1 MPTAL
6 KSRLNAVFTDVKK
19 TRVMNERADWA
30 GGFGAKI
37 SEVRSIIAHTTAG
50 WPTQDKADEFVKRYV
65 GPDGLDPPDTPK
77 VGRGY
82 GTQYYL
88 AGNGAAFQ
96 LIDMPLLT
104 WHANHI
110 NVWAI
115 GVEAGNLANGDAAAG
130 PKALT
135 PVHPPYPPK
144 PPANTPNPPPPP
156 YDNRWRP
163 FNIVDV
169 PGSPR
174 ATEHADD
181 LLGMKLWYRPVNNEV
196 LVSWWTTRTYAGPKG
211 VALGDE
217 RFNLFTEQQYR
228 SWALLARFLCEEL
241 KVPRNFPL
249 LPYAKR
255 GNTVSDSEKLRR
267 IALADERFSM
277 LVRGLATVAMKNPPV
292 PHSQES
298 DFEQANAATFAAR
311 YAKSIIDVPKRQNR
325 CWTKLFDVYR
335 GIHGHAFSG
344 ANSKQDHDCP
354 GPVFDWY
361 RFAREVWDWWWYPFD
376 LTEDLGQTP
385 SAVRPYRRAGL
396 DTPLREYYFEAPDF
410 DAKEEAYRS
419 RTEGM
424 PGGNGIFGAT
434 SSPSTFRLDSAG
446 VPIYAPANGELVA
459 ARFPDTG
466 DGVSMAFLLVRHEIF
481 HLPDTLGD
489 TLAGFPPLGGPSP
502 RPGSIDYDQEP
513 SYVYSLVMH
522 LARPEGFSF
531 TEVTDSNPEWLNR
544 VLIRKKECD
553 LVLELHRERQDG
565 VVSPDEVVIPA
576 AFWNARPVGTPQ
588 RPTAL
593 EAWRADAAGL
603 GVFLDR
609 LRAGDV
615 AVGATGR
622 DAQASIRVLLGDF
635 LGHGGV
641 IRREG
646 ATVRHGIGLETF
658 SSSSTPP
665 SFVSIWRPGFVPPAF
680 QRVNSTSGWVLPT
693 GTPSHPSPAVS
704 YQSEWS
710 KTPTAEERQR
720 LQGIGVNPDL
730 VNWWGDASVVTQLH
744 PTLPQDGRLSTDGW
758 AFHYRPLDFM
768 RWLNYITWAS
778 EWPKYKVTDADGNA
792 VPQPPRPRSRNV

>member
-6 KSRLNAVFTDVKK
+6 QFRLNAVFTDDKK
-19 TRVMNERADWA
+19 NRVWTERADWA
-30 GGFGAKI
+30 GGGVRFGTVI
-37 SEVRSIIAHTTAG
+37 SDVRSIIAHTTAG
-50 WPTQDKADEFVKRYV
+50 WPTQDKADGFVTRYV
-65 GPDGLDPPDTPK
+65 GG
-77 VGRGY
+77 VGAGAAPTATGF

-96 LIDMPLLT
+96 LIDMPRLT

-110 NVWAI
+110 NGWAI
-115 GVEAGNLANGDAAAG
+115 GVEAGNLANGDAVAG

-135 PVHPPYPPK
+135 PVHPPYPPR

-156 YDNRWRP
+156 YDNHWRP
-163 FNIVDV
+163 FVEVHEQGD
-169 PGSPR
+169 PR

-181 LLGMKLWYRPVNNEV
+181 LLGMKLWYQPINHEV

-228 SWALLARFLCEEL
+228 SWAVLARFLCEEL
-241 KVPRNFPL
+241 GVPRNFPL

-255 GNTVSDSEKLRR
+255 GNTVSDSEKFRR
-267 IALADERFSM
+267 IAIADERFSM
-277 LVRGLATVAMKNPPV
+277 LVRGLATVDMIDPPV

-311 YAKSIIDVPKRQNR
+311 YLRSVFTRTGKVQND
-325 CWTKLFDVYR
+325 CWTTLFDVYR

-376 LTEDLGQTP
+376 LSEDLTQTLTT
-385 SAVRPYRRAGL
+385 VRPYRRANGN
-396 DTPLREYYFEAPDF
+396 TPLREYYFETPDF

-481 HLPDTLGD
+481 HLPDTMTIDLDVG
-489 TLAGFPPLGGPSP
+489 GSFPAN
-502 RPGSIDYDQEP
+502 PGRIDYNQEP

-544 VLIRKKECD
+544 VLIRRKECD
-553 LVLELHRERQDG
+553 LVLGLYNSTDVNG
-565 VVSPDEVVIPA
+565 VDHSGIA
-576 AFWNARPVGTPQ
+576 QRFWDARPVGTPQ

-593 EAWRADAAGL
+593 EAWRADKAGL
-603 GVFLDR
+603 DTFLER

-622 DAQASIRVLLGDF
+622 DAQTSIRVLLGDF

-641 IRREG
+641 IRTDG
-646 ATVRHGIGLETF
+646 ATVLHGIRLETF
-658 SSSSTPP
+658 SS
-665 SFVSIWRPGFVPPAF
+665 VFVPPGF
-680 QRVNSTSGWVLPT
+680 QHSISTSGWSPSAGPLLP
-693 GTPSHPSPAVS
+693 PPALL

-710 KTPTAEERQR
+710 KTPTAAERQR
-720 LQGIGVNPDL
+720 LQGIGVNPDF
-730 VNWWGDASVVTQLH
+730 VNWWGDASLVTRLN
-744 PTLPQDGRLSTDGW
+744 PTLLFPGQLNANGD

-768 RWLNYITWAS
+768 RWLNNITWAS
-778 EWPKYKVTDADGNA
+778 EWPKYKVTDVDDNA

>member
-30 GGFGAKI
+30 GGTFGATI
-37 SEVRSIIAHTTAG
+37 REVRSIIAHSTAG
-50 WPTQDKADEFVKRYV
+50 WPTQDKADAFVNRYV
-65 GPDGLDPPDTPK
+65 GREGLDPQGTPK
-77 VGRGY
+77 KGRGY

-96 LIDMPLLT
+96 VIDLLHVT
-104 WHANHI
+104 WHANHT
-110 NVWAI
+110 NLWAI
-115 GVEAGNLANGDAAAG
+115 GIEAGNLHNGDARG
-130 PKALT
+130 LPQLLL
-135 PVHPPYPPK
+135 PVHPPYPETPRPDIAPK
-144 PPANTPNPPPPP
+144 PGKPPPPAT
-156 YDNRWRP
+156 YADNGWRA
-163 FNIVDV
+163 FV
-169 PGSPR
+169 PANEDNDPQ

-181 LLGMKLWYRPVNNEV
+181 LLGMKLWYQPVNNEV

-211 VALGDE
+211 VALGDK

-228 SWALLARFLCEEL
+228 SWAVLARFLCEEL
-241 KVPRNFPL
+241 GVPRNFPL

-255 GNTVSDSEKLRR
+255 GDTVEDSETLRR

-277 LVRGLATVAMKNPPV
+277 LVRGLATVPMSNPQV
-292 PHSQES
+292 PHSQEP

-489 TLAGFPPLGGPSP
+489 ALPGFPPLVGPPFP
-502 RPGSIDYDQEP
+502 RPGSIEYDREP

-531 TEVTDSNPEWLNR
+531 EDVTDSNPEWLNR

-553 LVLELHRERQDG
+553 LVLKLHRESQDG
-565 VVSPDEVVIPA
+565 VVRPYEVVIPA
-576 AFWNARPVGTPQ
+576 ASWDARPVGTPQ

-593 EAWRADAAGL
+593 EAWRADAAEL
-603 GVFLDR
+603 DLFLAE

-615 AVGATGR
+615 ARGVTGR
-622 DAQASIRVLLGDF
+622 TAATPIRVLLGDF

-641 IRREG
+641 TRKVG
-646 ATVRHGIGLETF
+646 AAVEHGIRLEVF
-658 SSSSTPP
+658 SS
-665 SFVSIWRPGFVPPAF
+665 GFVPPGF
-680 QRVNSTSGWVLPT
+680 QSFSSANGWVVPA
-693 GTPSHPSPAVS
+693 GGNPSRPVIF

-710 KTPTAEERQR
+710 KTPTVEERQR

-730 VNWWGDASVVTQLH
+730 VNWWAPVERVTFMH
-744 PTLPQDGRLSTDGW
+744 PTLPAGGKLNQEGH

-768 RWLNYITWAS
+768 RWLNETTWAS